1 MSRSGWPLPDVLR
14 AATLFGRLCLI
25 AASVAPAAAAE
36 QTTCAGG
43 SVPVAGDCAPVSELA
58 DRIDTLITGAMKDL
72 DLTAVIVNVRV
83 GDTEILR
90 KAFGTSMAGIPAT
103 PDMHF
108 RNGSVAIAY
117 LSTVLLRLVEEG
129 TLSLDDTVSKWFP
142 DFPKAGTVTLRML
155 IDTTSGYADYVNLDY
170 LPLYEDPFRQYTPE
184 ELIEISLSQPMIC
197 DPGTCFAYAHTNFV
211 ILGEIFAKATGK
223 PTAEL
228 IRTYV
233 LDPLG
238 LENTKSED
246 TPVIQQP
253 VLHAF
258 TGERGMVEDSTYW
271 NPSWTLAK
279 GAIMTTD
286 IDDLLL
292 SGIAIGTGS
301 LLSEASHA
309 LQVGPETAGI
319 KPFNDTVYYGMGL
332 MVNNGWVVQNPMF
345 AGYSAA
351 FASLPERGIAIAV
364 AATTGG
370 ETADDARPHEVL
382 WNEIASLLAPDHAPM
397 TRK

>member
-1 MSRSGWPLPDVLR
+1 MIQPFHASGGSRIAGLALGM
-14 AATLFGRLCLI
+14 TL
-25 AASVAPAAAAE
+25 AAAAM
-36 QTTCAGG
+36 TVTPAFAATGCTDGTIPIGDDCG
-43 SVPVAGDCAPVSELA
+43 SVDMLAGDVGFIVEK
-58 DRIDTLITGAMKDL
+58 AMEDFH
-72 DLTAVIVNVRV
+72 LTAVIVNVRV
-83 GDTEILR
+83 GDTQIIR

-103 PDMHF
+103 PEMHF
-108 RNGSVAIAY
+108 RNGSVAMAY

-142 DFPKAGTVTLRML
+142 DWPKADAVTLRML
-155 IDTTSGYADYVNLDY
+155 ITTTSGYADYVNLDY
-170 LPLYEDPFRQYTPE
+170 LPLYEDPFRQYGPG
-184 ELIEISLSQPMIC
+184 ELIDIGLSQPMVC

-211 ILGEIFAKATGK
+211 ILGEILARATGK

-238 LENTKSED
+238 LEDTKSED

-253 VLHAF
+253 VLQAY

-286 IDDLLL
+286 IDDLMAT
-292 SGIAIGTGS
+292 GVAIGTGS

-309 LQVGPETAGI
+309 LQLGPETAGM
-319 KPFNDTVYYGMGL
+319 KPFNDTVYYAMGL
-332 MVNNGWVVQNPMF
+332 VVNNGWVMQNPMF

-351 FASLPERGIAIAV
+351 FATLPERGIAIAV
-364 AATTGG
+364 AATSGG
-370 ETADDARPHEVL
+370 KTPDNARPHEVL
-382 WNEIASLLAPDHAPM
+382 WTEIASLLAPDHAPLS
-397 TRK
+397 KK